1 MRKLVRNVQRVL
13 KRIDRSLSGPLVE
26 FSEQFLY
33 GHREI
38 LMNYAQLDN
47 KAMIKGS
54 LEHGWALDSGKG
66 IRKFPSG
73 RYLYLSWSEARMMR
87 SMIDDPMTIAI
98 GAPFIYAHAVV
109 RDVLKKSKLENLSAE
124 RDTLFFPVHGN
135 EFSQQNAESQVQLFT
150 EHYSPTK
157 ATVCLYWVEYVNPQI
172 YGYYESM
179 GFNIVCSGFSGQME
193 HTGLGYSARRL
204 AGSPIGGRPN
214 FILNTIAMFASYE
227 NVVFGGVGSGLFYA
241 AYMEKNITLLHKYLS
256 TSYLDMDYE
265 WGNTFK
271 KNPDEVRYVKYIAD
285 SLQCEFADIDY
296 NSQKF
301 REFVA
306 LELGVKSM
314 KSPDD
319 LRRLLEPHICH
330 EANPQSLLVYSQSV
344 SQFSELCNKYARS
357 RLS

>member
-1 MRKLVRNVQRVL
+1 MGKLVRNVQRVL

-38 LMNYAQLDN
+38 LISHAQLGN

-54 LEHGWALDSGKG
+54 VEHGWALDSGKG

-73 RYLYLSWSEARMMR
+73 RYLYLSWAEARIMR
-87 SMIDDPMTIAI
+87 SKIDDPMTIAI
-98 GAPFIYAHAVV
+98 GAPFIYAHAAV
-109 RDVLKKSKLENLSAE
+109 RDTLREFKIQNLSAE
-124 RDTLFFPVHGN
+124 RDTLFFPVNGN

-172 YGYYESM
+172 YGYYKSM

-214 FILNTIAMFASYE
+214 FILNTIAIFASYE
-227 NVVFGGVGSGLFYA
+227 NVVFGGIGSGLFYA

-265 WGNTFK
+265 WGVTF
-271 KNPDEVRYVKYIAD
+271 NESPDGMRYVKYIAD
-285 SLQCEFADIDY
+285 SLECEFADIDY
-296 NSQKF
+296 NSEKF
-301 REFVA
+301 RELA
-306 LELGVKSM
+306 NQELGVPSM
-314 KSPDD
+314 RSPTE
-319 LRRLLEPHICH
+319 LKQLLEPHITH
-330 EANPQSLLVYSQSV
+330 IANPQSLNIYESTIQDFESILHSY
-344 SQFSELCNKYARS
+344 EKS
-357 RLS
+357 RER